1 VQAAI
6 GLGRVVGGHWPN
18 HNVPG
23 EIWKIE
29 AQDFPR
35 KGSGEIWKIKAQGLP
50 RKGAGEI
57 WKIKAPGLPRKGAGE
72 IWKIEDHAGVFPGM
86 VFNFSP
92 PFP

>member
-35 KGSGEIWKIKAQGLP
+35 KGSGEIWKIKA
-50 RKGAGEI
+50 
-57 WKIKAPGLPRKGAGE
+57 PGLPRKGAGE

>member
-1 VQAAI
+1 
-6 GLGRVVGGHWPN
+6 
-18 HNVPG
+18 
-23 EIWKIE
+23 
-29 AQDFPR
+29 
-35 KGSGEIWKIKAQGLP
+35 LP

-57 WKIKAPGLPRKGAGE
+57 WKIKAPGLIRKGAGE